1 MRRQI
6 SEATGQTVFKFRFTF
21 YLLELPLVFVQSSL
35 LAGEGQT
42 RRRYP
47 VEFSGQPRLRKSVF
61 AIPVA
66 NRITPNHFFGRQNRD
81 MVEIVRDVLI
91 ALSARCQAE
100 VAPALPP
107 GTTVVLSNTTT
118 FNQSLTTTIS
128 LLIEANTITSVSVAL
143 QNVQF
148 QIVGFASVIVQV
160 SGEAVVTVVY
170 QGIDGLPH
178 TQTVTVPFVFTEI
191 VPGTFPAN
199 SAVQGNLAIIN
210 QTVENI
216 IDPSTLAITAVIVTL
231 FFATNIIIV
240 APVA

>member
-1 MRRQI
+1 VPSKYKEVKKMSCCSRRNFSDTCGSSSLANGTCGSSRSTI
-6 SEATGQTVFKFRFTF
+6 TIPANAVAA
-21 YLLELPLVFVQSSL
+21 PLVCSL
-35 LAGEGQT
+35 PCVG
-42 RRRYP
+42 
-47 VEFSGQPRLRKSVF
+47 EFSTSISRFKNQ
-61 AIPVA
+61 
-66 NRITPNHFFGRQNRD
+66 
-81 MVEIVRDVLI
+81 IVRDVLI

-148 QIVGFASVIVQV
+148 QIVGFASVIAQV